1 MKHFFS
7 EDTTPFS
14 QQRLYGREVCKIYKC
29 PICGGDIDSFVYD
42 LKKYAYKVM
51 HKGKIKVMRVGI
63 IGHPSAHP
71 HGHLAGGGF
80 FQKGSPHH
88 TAHINFKLGI

>member
-1 MKHFFS
+1 MKNFFS

-29 PICGGDIDSFVYD
+29 PICGGDIDSFIYD

-51 HKGKIKVMRVGI
+51 HKGKIKYFDTYTCMRKYEKK
-63 IGHPSAHP
+63 HKLDKYQSR
-71 HGHLAGGGF
+71 
-80 FQKGSPHH
+80 QKYKQF
-88 TAHINFKLGI
+88 NV